1 MAASLRS
8 MSSRD
13 RMDTP
18 LAPWGDPRSLVL
30 LVEDHEDTRF
40 MLRTLLEL
48 RGLEVIEAVNGE
60 QAVELAER
68 MRPCVVLMD
77 GVLPKLDG
85 YSATRRI
92 RQIPS
97 LRDVAIVVLSGHA
110 GTDFRNLAFA
120 AGCNDYLVKPID
132 FDQLYRVLD
141 RYCLQKEQALKL

>member
-1 MAASLRS
+1 MAASLWL
-8 MSSRD
+8 MNSRD
-13 RMDTP
+13 RRVTP
-18 LAPWGDPRSLVL
+18 VAPRDAPRPLVL
-30 LVEDHEDTRF
+30 VVEDHEDTRF

-48 RGLEVIEAVNGE
+48 RGLDVVEAVNGE

-68 MRPCVVLMD
+68 MRPQVVLMD

-97 LRDVAIVVLSGHA
+97 LGDVAIVVLSGHV

-132 FDQLYRVLD
+132 FDQLYRILD
-141 RYCLQKEQALKL
+141 RYFLQKE